1 MRIAHNKL
9 VRDRIPDFIES
20 EGHQPVMRVLD
31 DDEYRIALLAKLVEE
46 AQQARAASAGD
57 LPSELADIMEVLRAL
72 VKAEGLV
79 WEDILAVAT
88 RKRAE
93 SGGFEDRIFLEYTD
107 QYRREPWAAVSG

>member
-9 VRDRIPDFIES
+9 VRDRIPEIIES

-31 DDEYRIALLAKLVEE
+31 DGDYRIALLAKLVEE
-46 AQQARAASAGD
+46 AQEARAASAED

-72 VKAEGLV
+72 VKAEGLI
-79 WEDILAVAT
+79 WEEILSVAT

-93 SGGFEDRIFLEYTD
+93 HGGFEDRIFLEYTD
-107 QYRREPWAAVSG
+107 QAEREPRAAASG